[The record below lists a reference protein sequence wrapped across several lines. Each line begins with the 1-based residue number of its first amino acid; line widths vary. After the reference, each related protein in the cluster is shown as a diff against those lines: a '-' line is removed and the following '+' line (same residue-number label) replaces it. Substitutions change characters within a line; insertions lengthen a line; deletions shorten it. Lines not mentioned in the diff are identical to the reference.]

1 MKTQKG
7 ARGKTDVTKNTTF
20 LSKETG
26 QSREP
31 RKLLIPSF
39 ARRLTQSN
47 TSMSHFLCI
56 FIFLRL
62 LSLIVVG
69 QKLCPSVKGIACAIK
84 KIGGDLLTNHRS
96 LLDLDIVLHLR

>member
-1 MKTQKG
+1 MKAQKG
-7 ARGKTDVTKNTTF
+7 ARGKTDIKKKTTF

-26 QSREP
+26 HSREP

-39 ARRLTQSN
+39 ARGLKQIN
-47 TSMSHFLCI
+47 TSMSPFLCI
-56 FIFLRL
+56 SIFLKL

-84 KIGGDLLTNHRS
+84 KIGGDLLTKHRS